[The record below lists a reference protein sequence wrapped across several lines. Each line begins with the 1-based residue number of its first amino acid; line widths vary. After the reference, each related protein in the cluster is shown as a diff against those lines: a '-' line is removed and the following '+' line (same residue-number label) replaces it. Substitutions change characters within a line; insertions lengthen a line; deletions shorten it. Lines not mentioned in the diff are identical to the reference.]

1 MPIYWQLMPLAVTG
15 LVYIVTL
22 LIPRCARL
30 ILQPPTASSR
40 KFLDAAVSRALLLV
54 KDSTNDISGG

>member
-1 MPIYWQLMPLAVTG
+1 MPLAVTG